1 MNFTLQRK
9 YFKDTYTIGDYSR
22 DDRPIKLCETLE
34 PPVRELVDLNHD
46 GDFDDPGE
54 GKIWGETA
62 IPCGTYELV
71 IKFSPHFK
79 RDMIYLED
87 VPGFS
92 DIMIHGG
99 NTSKDTKG
107 CILVGENRVKG
118 QVVNSRYWEAVI
130 KNLVREDEEN
140 GIKSYLTIK
149 Q

>member
-9 YFKDTYTIGDYSR
+9 YFKETYTIGVFYR
-22 DDRPIKLCETLE
+22 DDRYFKLCETLE
-34 PPVRELVDLNHD
+34 PPVRELNDLNHD

-62 IPCGTYELV
+62 IPCGTYELTLNY
-71 IKFSPHFK
+71 SEHFD
-79 RDMIYLED
+79 RDMIYLSD

-92 DIMIHGG
+92 YIMIHGG